1 MGKRVNM
8 SMQFNPIGG
17 ISMKKLFSRRT
28 LAAFAVIGASS
39 LILTA
44 CSSSDDAGGDKVGVS
59 LITKNDTNPFFVAMI
74 AGAKAKAA
82 ELGVDLSVASGKDE
96 TDDAAQIA
104 AIENAISK
112 KDAGILITP
121 ISGGVYNAITQARE
135 AGLYVI
141 ALDTPTDP
149 ADIVDITFATDN
161 CKAGELIGQWAAAK
175 MDGKKAIIAML
186 DIFNDKNVPTDYCR
200 NNGFL
205 KGMGI
210 PLGDPKKLADEPKT
224 GKYTSG
230 KGGAYQIVGNVAT
243 LGAEDGGRTGMEQLL
258 AKNPNINLV
267 YTLNEPAAAGA
278 YAALKA
284 AGKEKGVVI
293 VSVDGGRAGV
303 ENVKAGVIGA
313 TSQQYPLLMADLGVQ
328 AIFDIIKTGTKPS
341 TTSGLDFFD
350 TGVKLITD
358 DPQEGVPSESVQYGL
373 DNAWG

>member
-1 MGKRVNM
+1 
-8 SMQFNPIGG
+8 
-17 ISMKKLFSRRT
+17 MKKLFSRRT

-44 CSSSDDAGGDKVGVS
+44 CGSSSDDAGGDKVGVS
-59 LITKNDTNPFFVAMI
+59 LILKNDTNPFFVAMTK
-74 AGAKAKAA
+74 GAKAKAA
-82 ELGVDLSVASGKDE
+82 ELGVDLSVAAGKDE
-96 TDDAAQIA
+96 NDDAAQIA

-121 ISGGVYNAITQARE
+121 ISGGVYNAITKARE

-175 MDGKKAIIAML
+175 MGGKKAVIALL

-200 NNGFL
+200 DNGFL

-224 GKYTSG
+224 GKYTGG

-328 AIFDIIKTGTKPS
+328 AIYDIIKTGTKPA
-341 TTSGLDFFD
+341 TTDGLDFFD

-358 DPQEGVPSESVQYGL
+358 DPQDGVPSESVQYGL

>member
-1 MGKRVNM
+1 M

-17 ISMKKLFSRRT
+17 TSMKKLFSRRT

-44 CSSSDDAGGDKVGVS
+44 CGSSSDDAGGDKVGVS
-59 LITKNDTNPFFVAMI
+59 LILKNDTNPFFVAMTK
-74 AGAKAKAA
+74 GAKAKAA
-82 ELGVDLSVASGKDE
+82 ELGVDLSVAAGKDE
-96 TDDAAQIA
+96 NDDAAQIA

-121 ISGGVYNAITQARE
+121 ISGGVYAAITKARE

-175 MDGKKAIIAML
+175 MGGKKAVIALL

-200 NNGFL
+200 DNGFL

-224 GKYTSG
+224 GKYTGG

-328 AIFDIIKTGTKPS
+328 AIYDIIKTGTKPA
-341 TTSGLDFFD
+341 TTDGLDFFD

-358 DPQEGVPSESVQYGL
+358 DPQDGVPSESVQYGL